1 MNPRFWFVGMLAV
14 LMLAVLVPGVVLAA
28 KPSGFTAGGPVA
40 VTYISDPIPAGA
52 SGRVRITTET
62 LLSLGPLLSEDPAL
76 AGTYLYI
83 QQKSNELFNSSDL
96 STALAV
102 NGSSKGTFTV
112 VALPHDVLAQ
122 GQYHLNVSNTP
133 DCQIYSEG
141 TWSTIVNHSSLK
153 GRGTV
158 TACLNFADPDGP
170 GPLPP
175 TFLGEINFIGTLN

>member
-1 MNPRFWFVGMLAV
+1 MKPSFWLAGMLAV

-40 VTYISDPIPAGA
+40 VTYISDPIPSGV
-52 SGRVRITTET
+52 SGRVRISTET
-62 LLSLGPLLSEDPAL
+62 LVSVEPLLSDDPAL

-83 QQKSNELFNSSDL
+83 QQKSNELFSSADL

-102 NGSSKGTFTV
+102 KGSSKGTFTV

-133 DCQIYSEG
+133 HCQIYGEG
-141 TWSTIVNHSSLK
+141 TWSTIINHSPLK

-170 GPLPP
+170 GPFPP